1 MIQYP
6 HVPLHPVVLRRG
18 EGWFVEFR
26 DKRDESTHPSA
37 KTFPTKRGAEAFA
50 ASSMVALSAINPIL
64 CAKVIVEPKYVVKA

>member
-6 HVPLHPVVLRRG
+6 HVPLKAVVLRRG

-26 DKRDESTHPSA
+26 DKRDEATYPSA

-50 ASSMVALSAINPIL
+50 ASSMVTLSAVNPIL
-64 CAKVIVEPKYVVKA
+64 CAKPIDPPLHHPA